1 MSSSVK
7 HRNEALVKDL
17 YPHQKRC
24 IKAMDY
30 NGEMI
35 ISESSERYEMV
46 KTYIEELGMHI
57 KIDEYGE
64 TKKVV
69 LYPRDERIVKNNI
82 YT

>member
-1 MSSSVK
+1 
-7 HRNEALVKDL
+7 
-17 YPHQKRC
+17 
-24 IKAMDY
+24 MDY

-57 KIDEYGE
+57 KFDEYGE